1 MLTAESH
8 YCTCLYRH
16 LPRISPALF
25 LAVSVCHALPES
37 HYTASWC
44 AEMGGQAEVTMPDGS
59 RADCVTDTHAVE
71 VERAAK
77 FKDSVGQVL
86 HYSRITGKRPLIL
99 LLLSNESDK
108 RKASAL
114 CKLIKSFHI
123 PIEVVIWNVKNS
135 QRLLLDPDC
144 RSLVVHGQD

>member
-44 AEMGGQAEVTMPDGS
+44 AEMGGQAEVTLADGT
-59 RADCVTDTHAVE
+59 RADCVLERLGYAVE
-71 VERAAK
+71 VERAQNWLEAPGQAMWYA
-77 FKDSVGQVL
+77 FQTNLQPGIVLIVGEGEETYGSSPQARGTR
-86 HYSRITGKRPLIL
+86 YDAFSS
-99 LLLSNESDK
+99 LS
-108 RKASAL
+108 L
-114 CKLIKSFHI
+114 
-123 PIEVVIWNVKNS
+123 
-135 QRLLLDPDC
+135 
-144 RSLVVHGQD
+144 